1 MWPIMPTPNRGTLS
15 IIGLYNWDDHIFD
28 QLALPPG
35 VDFTDVTQNI
45 LMECGELETI
55 YPDWEFMYNA
65 IGFWSDRELPTW
77 EHIYEMTQVEYN
89 PIENYDRMETE
100 TEGENVAENRLR
112 ASQRTRSSDLSSD
125 TTSNENSAQSRESSQ
140 TGGNIST
147 ETIHSGSE
155 NNSTT
160 QNNTEN
166 KVAGFNTDTL
176 ATQSGSA
183 GNSVNV
189 DRSNGNSLAINEQNN
204 NASGSETEN
213 RLNQANQKTVNSG
226 SETDAGNELNKG
238 DVSRD
243 KTRQLHAHGNIGVT
257 TVAEMMAGELE
268 TYPKINIV
276 AYITQAFKERFCLLV
291 Y

>member
-1 MWPIMPTPNRGTLS
+1 MWPIMQTPNRGTLS

-77 EHIYEMTQVEYN
+77 EHIYEMTQAEYN

-112 ASQRTRSSDLSSD
+112 ASQRTRSSSLESGTA
-125 TTSNENSAQSRESSQ
+125 TTESIQSEAESNGMSQ
-140 TGGNIST
+140 
-147 ETIHSGSE
+147 
-155 NNSTT
+155 NST
-160 QNNTEN
+160 QNR
-166 KVAGFNTDTL
+166 VAGFNTDTL
-176 ATQSGSA
+176 ATQSGTA
-183 GNSVNV
+183 GNTANSDRNKGSSVMQN
-189 DRSNGNSLAINEQNN
+189 DASNTS
-204 NASGSETEN
+204 
-213 RLNQANQKTVNSG
+213 SG
-226 SETDAGNELNKG
+226 SETDAGNEMDSGNTN
-238 DVSRD
+238 RD
-243 KTRQLHAHGNIGVT
+243 KMRQLHAHGNIGT
-257 TVAEMMAGELE
+257 MTVAQMMEGEIN

-276 AYITQAFKERFCLLV
+276 AYIVQAFKERFCLLV

>member
-1 MWPIMPTPNRGTLS
+1 MEITAENEMGFLGANGIPYERAIASEPTMMPTRYSLC
-15 IIGLYNWDDHIFD
+15 L
-28 QLALPPG
+28 LK
-35 VDFTDVTQNI
+35 VK
-45 LMECGELETI
+45 
-55 YPDWEFMYNA
+55 
-65 IGFWSDRELPTW
+65 
-77 EHIYEMTQVEYN
+77 
-89 PIENYDRMETE
+89 
-100 TEGENVAENRLR
+100 EGENVAENRLR
-112 ASQRTRSSDLSSD
+112 ASQRTRSSDLSSG
-125 TTSNENSAQSRESSQ
+125 TATAESIQSESDSSSI
-140 TGGNIST
+140 N
-147 ETIHSGSE
+147 
-155 NNSTT
+155 

-176 ATQSGSA
+176 ATQSGST
-183 GNSVNV
+183 GNV
-189 DRSNGNSLAINEQNN
+189 SNTDSSKGSSALTNEVTSNS
-204 NASGSETEN
+204 
-213 RLNQANQKTVNSG
+213 SG

>member
-1 MWPIMPTPNRGTLS
+1 MWPIMATPNRGTLS

-77 EHIYEMTQVEYN
+77 EHIYEMTQAEYN

-112 ASQRTRSSDLSSD
+112 ASQRTRSSDLTSG
-125 TTSNENSAQSRESSQ
+125 TTNQEM
-140 TGGNIST
+140 
-147 ETIHSGSE
+147 IHSGSE
-155 NNSTT
+155 SNSMN

-166 KVAGFNTDTL
+166 KVAGFNTDNL
-176 ATQSGSA
+176 ATQSGTA
-183 GNSVNV
+183 GNAVNM
-189 DRSNGNSLAINEQNN
+189 DRS
-204 NASGSETEN
+204 SGSS
-213 RLNQANQKTVNSG
+213 LMVNESSNTSSG
-226 SETDAGNELNKG
+226 SETDAGNELNQG

>member
-1 MWPIMPTPNRGTLS
+1 MWPIIATPNRGTLS

-77 EHIYEMTQVEYN
+77 EHIYEMTQAEYN

-100 TEGENVAENRLR
+100 TEGENVAENRQR
-112 ASQRTRSSDLSSD
+112 ASQRTRSSDLTSG
-125 TTSNENSAQSRESSQ
+125 TTNQ
-140 TGGNIST
+140 

-155 NNSTT
+155 SNSMN

-166 KVAGFNTDTL
+166 RVAGFNTDTL
-176 ATQSGSA
+176 ATQSGTA

-189 DRSNGNSLAINEQNN
+189 DRSSGNSLMSNESSNT
-204 NASGSETEN
+204 S
-213 RLNQANQKTVNSG
+213 SG

-257 TVAEMMAGELE
+257 TVAEMMAEELE